1 MQRSTTHSGIHA
13 GAHSGAQSGTY
24 SGIRAGTHSGTYAGT
39 LFGILSRIH
48 ARIYAATHAALHSIT
63 QPDGFASTLDLLW
76 PNEAPA
82 AHSRLRMVA
91 WSLSLSSILWC
102 ALIFAGRELWKV
114 WR

>member
-1 MQRSTTHSGIHA
+1 M
-13 GAHSGAQSGTY
+13 
-24 SGIRAGTHSGTYAGT
+24 
-39 LFGILSRIH
+39 
-48 ARIYAATHAALHSIT
+48 YAATHAALHSIT

-76 PNEAPA
+76 PDEAPT